1 MNFLDRITMIQLP
14 EDQYEREETTK
25 DTIYLHHTAGGA
37 NAVSVLDYW
46 KSNAENVA
54 TAFVIDG
61 YGKIFQCFSS
71 KYWAWH
77 LGGESQLYPKYD
89 YPNGRPKGA
98 LSSHVLNSKA
108 IGIEMCSWGPIKSV
122 TDHAGKPAFMT
133 AASAEYIDASK
144 VRHLDKPYKGYSNYQ
159 FYTPNQLSSLKDLLR
174 YVSDK
179 WHIPTAWKGMGM
191 FSIDPRAQ
199 AGQPGIWTHTSVRT
213 DKYDCWPQ
221 PELIDV
227 LTTL

>member
-1 MNFLDRITMIQLP
+1 MNFLDRITLIQQP
-14 EDQYEREETTK
+14 DNQYMKEEIAK
-25 DTIYLHHTAGGA
+25 DTIYLHHTEGNA
-37 NAVSVLDYW
+37 NAVSVIDYW
-46 KSNAENVA
+46 NSSPERVG
-54 TAFVIDG
+54 TAFIIDG

-71 KYWAWH
+71 KYWSWH
-77 LGGESQLYPKYD
+77 LGGESQL

-98 LSSHVLNSKA
+98 LSSQVLNSKA
-108 IGIEMCSWGPIKSV
+108 IGVEMCSWGPIKSV
-122 TDHAGKPAFMT
+122 TDANYKPAFMT
-133 AASAEYIDASK
+133 RSGEYIDASK

-191 FSIDPRAQ
+191 FDIDPRAQ